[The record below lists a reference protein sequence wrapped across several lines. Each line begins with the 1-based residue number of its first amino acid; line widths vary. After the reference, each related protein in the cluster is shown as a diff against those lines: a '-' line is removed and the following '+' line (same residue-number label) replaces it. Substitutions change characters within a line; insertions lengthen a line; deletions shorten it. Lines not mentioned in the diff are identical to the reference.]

1 MQYQKTIWK
10 KGDRIKAKALNNLE
24 DGVANNTACLNE
36 FSQGFDCLSAA
47 LNALTDSTAT
57 LGEEV
62 KNLSSNLSGDKNNE
76 EIVTQVN
83 ALLEKV
89 DTLEISYNAL
99 TAEISSLQEQ
109 DETALS
115 KLADLSTR
123 LGEMKT
129 SLENKDTELEAKDN
143 EIQGNVNTLKE
154 EVTGS
159 VSLLEKNVSDV
170 HETSLINSMQLKAL
184 NELIRYK
191 DSGQE
196 IKFQEGQNAIISE
209 QPVSLNN
216 VAITTSKSVTA
227 KAITLNGLEATSSFF
242 EAKATNNID
251 MSQVVASGD
260 LPKATSQAVLKLR
273 NDGAV
278 YLDKISLEGTSYN
291 GIEIGLSSTVDSQ
304 TTDYAPKSIYVS
316 DLNIADTSNNGISIF
331 NYAENANI
339 TFVNCHFGKVSN
351 CFRISN
357 RSNVPATFTFINCS
371 CDQWDTSEYRGMV
384 CLQDYTS
391 KTLEQTQETN
401 RFAKLTL
408 RFINCSG
415 PDGKIIS
422 KPAEEVCGSKD
433 ENQLLYIYNNKEG
446 FLAYDAN
453 RYPKV
458 LYE

>member
-10 KGDRIKAKALNNLE
+10 KGDCIKSKALNNLE

-36 FSQGFDCLSAA
+36 FSQGFDCLNEA
-47 LNALTDSTAT
+47 LNALTDSTT
-57 LGEEV
+57 SLGEEV
-62 KNLSSNLSGDKNNE
+62 KNLSSNLSGGKNNE
-76 EIVTQVN
+76 EIVAQVN

-89 DTLEISYNAL
+89 DTLETSYNAL

-109 DETALS
+109 DETTLS

-129 SLENKDTELEAKDN
+129 SLENKDTELEAKDS

-216 VAITTSKSVTA
+216 VVINTSKSVTA

-339 TFVNCHFGKVSN
+339 TFVNCHFSKVSN

>member
-10 KGDRIKAKALNNLE
+10 KGDCIKSKALNNLE

-36 FSQGFDCLSAA
+36 FSQGFDCLNEA
-47 LNALTDSTAT
+47 LNALTDSTT
-57 LGEEV
+57 SLGEEV
-62 KNLSSNLSGDKNNE
+62 KNLSSNLSGGKNNE
-76 EIVTQVN
+76 EIVAQVN

-89 DTLEISYNAL
+89 DTLETSYNAL

-115 KLADLSTR
+115 KSADLSTR

-170 HETSLINSMQLKAL
+170 HETSLINSLQLKAL

-260 LPKATSQAVLKLR
+260 LPKATS
-273 NDGAV
+273 
-278 YLDKISLEGTSYN
+278 
-291 GIEIGLSSTVDSQ
+291 
-304 TTDYAPKSIYVS
+304 
-316 DLNIADTSNNGISIF
+316 
-331 NYAENANI
+331 
-339 TFVNCHFGKVSN
+339 
-351 CFRISN
+351 
-357 RSNVPATFTFINCS
+357 
-371 CDQWDTSEYRGMV
+371 
-384 CLQDYTS
+384 
-391 KTLEQTQETN
+391 
-401 RFAKLTL
+401 
-408 RFINCSG
+408 
-415 PDGKIIS
+415 
-422 KPAEEVCGSKD
+422 
-433 ENQLLYIYNNKEG
+433 
-446 FLAYDAN
+446 
-453 RYPKV
+453 
-458 LYE
+458 

>member
-1 MQYQKTIWK
+1 MQYQKIIWK

-24 DGVANNTACLNE
+24 DGVADNTAYLNN
-36 FSQGFDCLSAA
+36 FSQGFDCLNEA
-47 LNALTDSTAT
+47 LNALTDSTT
-57 LGEEV
+57 SLGEEV

-89 DTLEISYNAL
+89 DTLETSYNAL

-109 DETALS
+109 DETTLS

-143 EIQGNVNTLKE
+143 EIQGNVKE

-159 VSLLEKNVSDV
+159 VSILEKNVSDV
-170 HETSLINSMQLKAL
+170 HETSLINLMQLKAL

-357 RSNVPATFTFINCS
+357 RSNVSATFTFINCS

-422 KPAEEVCGSKD
+422 KPAEEACGSKD

>member
-1 MQYQKTIWK
+1 M
-10 KGDRIKAKALNNLE
+10 
-24 DGVANNTACLNE
+24 
-36 FSQGFDCLSAA
+36 
-47 LNALTDSTAT
+47 
-57 LGEEV
+57 
-62 KNLSSNLSGDKNNE
+62 
-76 EIVTQVN
+76 N

-89 DTLEISYNAL
+89 DTL
-99 TAEISSLQEQ
+99 EISSLQEQ

-159 VSLLEKNVSDV
+159 VSILEKNVSDV
-170 HETSLINSMQLKAL
+170 HETSLINLMQLKAL

-351 CFRISN
+351 CFCISN

-422 KPAEEVCGSKD
+422 KPAEEACGSKD

>member
-10 KGDRIKAKALNNLE
+10 KGDCIKSKALNNLE

-36 FSQGFDCLSAA
+36 FSQGFDCLNEA
-47 LNALTDSTAT
+47 LNALTDSTT
-57 LGEEV
+57 SLGEEV
-62 KNLSSNLSGDKNNE
+62 KNLSSNLSGGKNNE
-76 EIVTQVN
+76 EIVAQVN

-89 DTLEISYNAL
+89 DTLETSYNAL

-304 TTDYAPKSIYVS
+304 ITDYAPKSIYVS
-316 DLNIADTSNNGISIF
+316 DLNIA
-331 NYAENANI
+331 
-339 TFVNCHFGKVSN
+339 
-351 CFRISN
+351 
-357 RSNVPATFTFINCS
+357 
-371 CDQWDTSEYRGMV
+371 DTSEYRGMV

-453 RYPKV
+453 R
-458 LYE
+458 